1 EMGKILYHGGNIE
14 HGVPACASCH
24 GPNGSG
30 IPPHYPALAGQHTE
44 YTMTQ
49 LNLFNMGDRSNDNT
63 VMQKVLTRMSGQE
76 KKAVSAYIATMR

>member
-1 EMGKILYHGGNIE
+1 
-14 HGVPACASCH
+14 
-24 GPNGSG
+24 
-30 IPPHYPALAGQHTE
+30 
-44 YTMTQ
+44 MTQ